1 MRIDLNTVSLGL
13 TTPKLEKSS
22 RKAAGSQSDS
32 AANSHVGED
41 QVKLSSLVEQ
51 ALQAPE
57 TRQDKV
63 DSLRQAVQSGQ
74 YSVDP
79 HEIADAILGNAGK

>member
-13 TTPKLEKSS
+13 TTQKLEKSP
-22 RKAAGSQSDS
+22 RKSGSSQSDN
-32 AANSHVGED
+32 AASNEVRED
-41 QVKLSSLVEQ
+41 QVKLNSLVEQ
-51 ALQAPE
+51 ALHAPE

-79 HEIADAILGNAGK
+79 HEIAGAILANAGK